1 MGFMSNLFD
10 IPVTTIDGNEA
21 TMNDWAGHVLLIVN
35 TASECGFT
43 DQYDDLQG
51 LFDEFAPRGF
61 FVLGF
66 PCNQFGGQEPGSAEE
81 IKQFCQRE
89 FGVTFPLFQKTEVNG
104 DGAHPL
110 YKLLKETPD
119 ADGEAGDVK
128 WNFEKFVVS
137 PEGEVIGRFR
147 SKVSPDDDSLRNLI
161 EENLPI

>member
-21 TMNDWAGHVLLIVN
+21 TMSDWAGHVLLIVN

-51 LFDEFAPRGF
+51 LFDELAPRGF

-104 DGAHPL
+104 AGAHPL

-119 ADGEAGDVK
+119 AAGEAGDVK
-128 WNFEKFVVS
+128 WNFEKFVIS

-147 SKVSPDDDSLRNLI
+147 SKVSPDADALRDLI

>member
-1 MGFMSNLFD
+1 MRFHGSVRQSARTFRRTRT
-10 IPVTTIDGNEA
+10 PR
-21 TMNDWAGHVLLIVN
+21 LLR
-35 TASECGFT
+35 
-43 DQYDDLQG
+43 
-51 LFDEFAPRGF
+51 PR
-61 FVLGF
+61 
-66 PCNQFGGQEPGSAEE
+66 QEPGSAEE

-104 DGAHPL
+104 AGAHPL

-128 WNFEKFVVS
+128 WNFEKFVIS

-147 SKVSPDDDSLRNLI
+147 SKVSPDDDALRDLI